1 MALIK
6 CPECGKEFSN
16 KAAACPN
23 CGCPTKEII
32 DGKEEI
38 LEDAEPVV
46 NEPLIEVVDNSEKTE
61 EAIDVESFGEK
72 YEHEEPPASKKK
84 SGAYKAGAIIGGII
98 IVAAIAIF
106 GIFSASSNEKEE
118 LSENLSGMW
127 YAYEYASSASLEFET
142 NQVNFEQDLYEWEDP
157 TVIDS
162 KSFGWEAISED
173 TIKIGGKEYKVTF
186 DGENNDIMTLYPALT
201 HDAEFENFVRQ
212 GFDSE
217 IIYMVSDFTADNMQW
232 DEKNQAW
239 SIDTTITNN
248 GKDSYK
254 RVILVWNFENEDD
267 DILDKKYVTATPKD
281 GSLDPGEAEVLTTTV
296 AKKEIKN
303 IDDELDGITIT
314 PGGQEKVQ

>member
-23 CGCPTKEII
+23 CGCLTKEII
-32 DGKEEI
+32 DEKEEI

-46 NEPLIEVVDNSEKTE
+46 NEPLIEVVDNSEETE

-84 SGAYKAGAIIGGII
+84 SGAYKAGVIIGGII